1 MDEMDRNIRMRS
13 ESWGYRVVMTSL
25 CVWIMYNNYKT
36 IVYGAKLEM
45 IPVLILGLG
54 VNAHNISMSMI
65 KRKMVAGDKE
75 YKEDRNSRILF
86 EVIVGAALFIFLII
100 YGGAFLLT
108 TAV

>member
-1 MDEMDRNIRMRS
+1 MKKMDEMDRNIRMRS
-13 ESWGYRVVMTSL
+13 ESWGYRVAMTSL

-65 KRKMVAGDKE
+65 KRKMVAGDDE
-75 YKEDRNSRILF
+75 YKEPNNFIQT
-86 EVIVGAALFIFLII
+86 VITTIVIAALTC
-100 YGGAFLLT
+100 LLT
-108 TAV
+108 VVLITLSL